1 MLTGGPSL
9 SACQP
14 IWGDLAWTILGLG
27 VRDNSHPTCFPRPGC
42 QFFLFFVFCL
52 SSCFNFSS
60 HHHKIRLFTFQ
71 VKEQSRQR
79 TKPISYYVQI
89 WLPLGCFIF
98 FFQCRDNDV
107 TKGNT
112 SQRGAVNCIEA
123 EFSMHSAHCCEHEC
137 VRLYIANVLS
147 SHSSEGGVCC

>member
-1 MLTGGPSL
+1 MLTGGPSS

-14 IWGDLAWTILGLG
+14 NWGDLARQYWKLGT
-27 VRDNSHPTCFPRPGC
+27 DSHPACFSRPGC
-42 QFFLFFVFCL
+42 QFFCL

-60 HHHKIRLFTFQ
+60 LHHKIRIFTFQ

-89 WLPLGCFIF
+89 WLSPGCIIF
-98 FFQCRDNDV
+98 LFQCRENDV

-112 SQRGAVNCIEA
+112 NQRGAVNCIKA
-123 EFSMHSAHCCEHEC
+123 EFSMHSAHCCEHQC

-147 SHSSEGGVCC
+147 SHLSEGGLCC